1 MGHLRLGAALSIVV
15 PVVVMALLM
24 PNPAAAA
31 PPDDPTLPGAN
42 QWSSCRPSA
51 VHPRPVV
58 LVHGNG
64 SGMTQTWKTL
74 TPRLSRA
81 GFCVFALDYGR
92 HQAGSTENMLDL
104 AGGGNIES
112 SAKVLAGF
120 VSRVRAVTGAEQVDL
135 VAHSMGALTARQY
148 LRFLGGADSADPAA
162 NHVHTLV
169 SVGGTNH
176 GTTFES
182 NAELR
187 ERARS
192 AGLPAD
198 ELLAASVGPAYV
210 QQMVGSRFLTTLNAG
225 GDTEPGV
232 DYLAVATRD
241 DKVVTPP
248 ENAFLVAG
256 PDATV
261 RNVWVQDSCPDLTVG
276 HMGLTTHPRALWL
289 IQTAL
294 DPDHAAAHP
303 TPCS

>member
-1 MGHLRLGAALSIVV
+1 
-15 PVVVMALLM
+15 
-24 PNPAAAA
+24 
-31 PPDDPTLPGAN
+31 
-42 QWSSCRPSA
+42 
-51 VHPRPVV
+51 
-58 LVHGNG
+58 
-64 SGMTQTWKTL
+64 MTQTWRTL
-74 TPRLSRA
+74 TTRLSQK

-92 HQAGSTENMLDL
+92 HRPGSNDNMLDL
-104 AGGGNIES
+104 AGGDNIEL

-120 VSRVRAVTGAEQVDL
+120 VSRVRSVTGARQVDL

-148 LRFLGGADSADPAA
+148 LRFLGGADHANPAV

-187 ERARS
+187 EQARS

-198 ELLAASVGPAYV
+198 ELLAATVGPAYV
-210 QQMVGSRFLTTLNAG
+210 QQMVGSRFLTRLNSG

-232 DYLAVATRD
+232 TYLAVATRD

-248 ENAFLVAG
+248 ENALLAAG

-261 RNVWVQDSCPDLTVG
+261 RNVWVQDSCPDLTVD
-276 HMGLTTHPRALWL
+276 HKGLTTHPRALWL

-294 DPDHAAAHP
+294 DPDHAAGHP
-303 TPCS
+303 PPCS